1 MRRVA
6 HLSDLHF
13 GRIEPGVL
21 EELRRRLINL
31 QPNLVVVS
39 GDLTQRAKPR
49 EFRGARAWLDTLPWP
64 RVVVPGNH
72 DVPLY
77 NILRRFFRPLAA
89 YQRFISPD
97 LQPSYIDEEIAVVGV
112 NTARSLV
119 FKGGRINQAQVAAVR
134 EAICRLDPSLTK
146 IVVTHHPFDVPAGPG
161 ADRQIVG
168 RGRMALQRLAECG
181 ADVLL
186 AGHLHASHIGHTQQ
200 RYDIAGLSALVIQA
214 GTATSRRTR
223 HEPNAF
229 NLLRI
234 TSRHIEVDQYVLQDE
249 DFVPAATEAFDR
261 KAGQWVRT
269 QDRGRTVAG

>member
-21 EELRRRLINL
+21 EVLRRRLIKL
-31 QPNLVVVS
+31 EPHLVVVS

-49 EFRGARAWLDTLPWP
+49 EFREARAWLDTLPWP

-77 NILRRFFRPLAA
+77 NVLRRFFRPLAA
-89 YQRFISPD
+89 YQRFISAD
-97 LQPSYIDEEIAVVGV
+97 LQPYYIDEEIAVVGV

-119 FKGGRINQAQVAAVR
+119 FKNGRINEAQVAAVR
-134 EAICRLDPSLTK
+134 EAICRLDARLTK
-146 IVVTHHPFDVPAGPG
+146 IVVTHHPFDVPPAGG
-161 ADRQIVG
+161 DERQIVG
-168 RGRMALQRLAECG
+168 RGRMALQRLADCG

-186 AGHLHASHIGHTQQ
+186 AGHLHASHIGHTSQ

-234 TSRHIEVDQYVLQDE
+234 ASRHIEVDQYLMQED
-249 DFVPAATEAFDR
+249 DFVPAVREAFHQEGGHWIR
-261 KAGQWVRT
+261 Q
-269 QDRGRTVAG
+269 

>member
-1 MRRVA
+1 VRRVA

-13 GRIEPGVL
+13 GRIQPGVL
-21 EELRRRLINL
+21 EVLRRQLTKL
-31 QPNLVVVS
+31 EPHLVVVS

-49 EFRGARAWLDTLPWP
+49 EFREARAWLDTLPWP

-77 NILRRFFRPLAA
+77 NVLRRFIRPLGA
-89 YQRFISPD
+89 YRRFISPD

-119 FKGGRINQAQVAAVR
+119 FKGGRINPAQVAAVR

-146 IVVTHHPFDVPAGPG
+146 ILVTHHPFDVPAARG
-161 ADRQIVG
+161 AERQIVG
-168 RGRMALQRLAECG
+168 RGRMALQRLADCG

-186 AGHLHASHIGHTQQ
+186 AGHLHASHIGHTAQ

-234 TSRHIEVDQYVLQDE
+234 ASRYIEVEQYVLRDE
-249 DFVPAATEAFDR
+249 DFVRAGTEAFEHER
-261 KAGQWVRT
+261 GQWIR
-269 QDRGRTVAG
+269 Q